1 MGFLKKLLG
10 KKPNDKI
17 ALIRDLVKERV
28 ESDPFVKHLV
38 EIESLSEFELMGL
51 PEATVVTI
59 VESYMIFTQK
69 QGILSEEALG
79 LIENHRSA
87 IRSGEIPSPLTL
99 TSYVKYR
106 LALDHSRGLSIPEA
120 SVDRVIEKA
129 KVFFSQF
136 V

>member
-17 ALIRDLVKERV
+17 ALIREMVKDRV
-28 ESDPFVKHLV
+28 ESDPFAKHLV
-38 EIESLSEFELMGL
+38 EVESLSEFDLMSL

-59 VESYMIFTQK
+59 VESYMIFTQR
-69 QGILSEEALG
+69 QGILPEEALG
-79 LIENHRSA
+79 LIENHRSKL
-87 IRSGEIPSPLTL
+87 RSGKIPSPLTL
-99 TSYVKYR
+99 ASYVKYR
-106 LALDHSRGLSIPEA
+106 LALDHPRGLSIPET
-120 SVDRVIEKA
+120 SVDRTIEKA

>member
-17 ALIRDLVKERV
+17 ALIRAMVKERV
-28 ESDPFVKHLV
+28 ESDPFAKHLV
-38 EIESLSEFELMGL
+38 EIESLSEFELMSL
-51 PEATVVTI
+51 PEGTVVTI

-69 QGILSEEALG
+69 QGMLPEEALG

-87 IRSGEIPSPLTL
+87 LRSGEIPRPLTL
-99 TSYVKYR
+99 SSYVKYR
-106 LALDHSRGLSIPEA
+106 LALDHPNGISIPES
-120 SVDRVIEKA
+120 SVDRTIEKA